1 MTARNPSGRPT
12 GGTTFDNPEELRHEI
27 ERTREELGDTVEALA
42 HKVDV
47 KARVQQRVADVRQRA
62 QASAAQGTRMVQGQS
77 IPLAVLAG
85 VTLLA
90 GVVIVW
96 WRRRA

>member
-1 MTARNPSGRPT
+1 MTARDPSGRPA
-12 GGTTFDNPEELRHEI
+12 GGATFDDPDELRQEI
-27 ERTREELGDTVEALA
+27 ERTRGELGDTVEALA

-47 KARVQQRVADVRQRA
+47 KARVQQRVAEVRQRA
-62 QASAAQGTRMVQGQS
+62 QATAAQRGQAVQRQRM
-77 IPLAVLAG
+77 PLAVLAG
-85 VTLLA
+85 ITLLA